1 MQILPAGAC
10 FLAVVLGLFI
20 IEVIGS
26 PSRLSPLNLTAQEL
40 VIILAA
46 IGSGSCVL
54 MTMFIPYMT
63 RRVTSR
69 KPNLKVLR
77 RMNFLGL
84 VRRLSDA
91 YMAVI
96 CWLHDSDWLRHVHGL
111 TVSLALACIQAALN
125 ET

>member
-26 PSRLSPLNLTAQEL
+26 PSRLSPLNLTAQEI

-46 IGSGSCVL
+46 IGSGCVL

-63 RRVTSR
+63 RWVTSR
-69 KPNLKVLR
+69 KPNLKVLGEE
-77 RMNFLGL
+77 NE
-84 VRRLSDA
+84 LS
-91 YMAVI
+91 
-96 CWLHDSDWLRHVHGL
+96 RPG
-111 TVSLALACIQAALN
+111 ALAV
-125 ET
+125 

>member
-10 FLAVVLGLFI
+10 FLAVALGLFI

-26 PSRLSPLNLTAQEL
+26 PSRLSPLKLTAQEL

-84 VRRLSDA
+84 VRWLS
-91 YMAVI
+91 V
-96 CWLHDSDWLRHVHGL
+96 SRHGCHL
-111 TVSLALACIQAALN
+111 LIA
-125 ET
+125 